1 MRLSFK
7 FSAVVLALS
16 ITFSCNKKEDESS
29 YPAVEAKF
37 SDRIDLNNLQDYAGQ
52 TKPAYILKDNSG
64 SNSIKNSLATLGR
77 VLFYDKNLS
86 INNTISCSSCH
97 KQSLAFGD
105 DAVTSV
111 GVNGQTGRHSMR
123 LVNARFSNE
132 VKFFWD
138 ERAASLEEQTTKPI
152 QDHAEMGYS
161 GQNGDQGI
169 ADLIVKLQAID
180 YYKEL
185 FKFAFST
192 EDITETKIQIAL
204 AQFIRS
210 IQSFDSKFDT
220 GRALAPNDG
229 ANFVNFS
236 ALENQGKN
244 LFLAPPQFG
253 AGGARVAGG
262 AGCAGCHQPP
272 EFDIVPNSLNNGVIS
287 VAANASA
294 IDLTNTKSPSLRD
307 IFGPSGNINT
317 QLMHNGAFTTIAQ
330 VIEHYNTI
338 PNDAT
343 NTNLDP
349 KLRPGG
355 QTQKLQ
361 LTADEKLALEAFIK
375 TLSGKDMYT
384 NTKWSD
390 PF

>member
-1 MRLSFK
+1 MKFSFK
-7 FSAVVLALS
+7 SLLVIFSVALL
-16 ITFSCNKKEDESS
+16 FSCKKEEVESS

-37 SDRIDLNNLQDYAGQ
+37 SDRIDLNNLQDYEGQ

-64 SNSIKNSLATLGR
+64 SNSIKNSVATLGR

-86 INNTISCSSCH
+86 VNNTISCSSCH
-97 KQSLAFGD
+97 KQSLAFSD
-105 DAVTSV
+105 NNVTSI

-152 QDHAEMGYS
+152 QDHAEMGFS
-161 GQNGDQGI
+161 GQNGDPSI
-169 ADLIVKLQAID
+169 ADLIEKLQALD

-185 FKFAFST
+185 FKFTFLT
-192 EDITETKIQIAL
+192 EEISEAKIQIAL

-210 IQSFDSKFDT
+210 IQSFDSKYDI

-229 ANFVNFS
+229 ANFTNFS

-253 AGGARVAGG
+253 AGGNRVGGG

-272 EFDIVPNSLNNGVIS
+272 EFDIVANTLNNGVVS

-307 IFGPSGNINT
+307 IFGTSGNLNG
-317 QLMHNGAFTTIAQ
+317 QLMHNGAFTTVAQ
-330 VIEHYNTI
+330 VIEHYNNI

-361 LTADEKLALEAFIK
+361 LTADEKLALEAFLK
-375 TLSGKDMYT
+375 TLSGTDMYT
-384 NTKWSD
+384 NAKWSD